1 MVRLRKLLRLSTR
14 DRRLLAEA
22 PLWVAAVRMGL
33 WVVRFP
39 SLRRFLDARIR
50 VRSNGTWDDRPPI
63 ERIIWAVRIASL
75 HLPRASCLTQALAA
89 QILLGR
95 RGHAADLR
103 IGVARGVDGVLEA
116 HAWLDCQGRVVI
128 GGSEGLSRYTPL
140 STLQSVER
148 ATDR

>member
-22 PLWVAAVRMGL
+22 TLWVVAVRMGL

-39 SLRRFLDARIR
+39 SLRHFLDRRIR
-50 VRSNGTWDDRPPI
+50 VRSDAAWDDRPQI

-75 HLPRASCLTQALAA
+75 HLPQASCLTQALAA
-89 QILLGR
+89 QVLLGR

-103 IGVARGVDGVLEA
+103 IGVARGVDGALEA
-116 HAWLDCQGRVVI
+116 NAWL
-128 GGSEGLSRYTPL
+128 
-140 STLQSVER
+140 
-148 ATDR
+148 